1 MRRIANSNLLR
12 ALILATLGALAFT
25 LIGAH
30 TAFAASWNGIEPFK
44 STRADVIKILGKPIG
59 ESTDGVLRFNV
70 MGGTVQVSFVS
81 DNFVKAKKLRPE
93 LVGTVLE
100 IVLQHENSSDTPVT
114 MKLLDNKAFVRDET
128 KTTTIFRN
136 MKDGLIYT
144 FMDDKL
150 KSTRYTFADSQLS
163 RARR

>member
-1 MRRIANSNLLR
+1 MRPNANSNLLR
-12 ALILATLGALAFT
+12 SLALAASGVLLLT
-25 LIGAH
+25 LIGAQP
-30 TAFAASWNGIEPFK
+30 ALAASWNGIEPFK
-44 STRADVIKILGKPIG
+44 STRADVIRILGKPIG

-81 DNFVKAKKLRPE
+81 DNFMKKKKLRPD

-114 MKLLDNKAFVRDET
+114 MKLMDNKAFVRDET

-144 FMDDKL
+144 FIDDKL
-150 KSTRYTFADSQLS
+150 KSTRYTFADSQLGQ
-163 RARR
+163 ARR

>member
-1 MRRIANSNLLR
+1 MRPIANSNLLR
-12 ALILATLGALAFT
+12 SLIVTASGVLAVA
-25 LIGAH
+25 LIGAQ

-44 STRADVIKILGKPIG
+44 STREDVIRILGKPIG

-81 DNFVKAKKLRPE
+81 DNFMKAKKLRPE

-100 IVLQHENSSDTPVT
+100 IVLQHEKSSDTPVT

-136 MKDGLIYT
+136 PKDGLVYT

-150 KSTRYTFADSQLS
+150 KSTRYTFADSQLG

>member
-12 ALILATLGALAFT
+12 VLMPATLGALALT

-44 STRADVIKILGKPIG
+44 STRADVVKILGKPTG

-81 DNFVKAKKLRPE
+81 DNFMKAKRLRPE

-136 MKDGLIYT
+136 MKAGLIYT

>member
-1 MRRIANSNLLR
+1 MRAIANSNLLGS
-12 ALILATLGALAFT
+12 LIVAASGVLACT
-25 LIGAH
+25 LISAQ

-44 STRADVIKILGKPIG
+44 STRADVIKILGKPVG

-81 DNFVKAKKLRPE
+81 DNFLQAKKLRPD

-114 MKLLDNKAFVRDET
+114 MKLMDNKAFVRDET
-128 KTTTIFRN
+128 KTTTIFRD
-136 MKDGLIYT
+136 MKDGIIYT
-144 FMDDKL
+144 FMNDKL
-150 KSTRYTFADSQLS
+150 RSTRYTFADSQLS

>member
-1 MRRIANSNLLR
+1 MRLIANSNLLR
-12 ALILATLGALAFT
+12 SLIVAASGVLALTF
-25 LIGAH
+25 IGAQ

-44 STRADVIKILGKPIG
+44 STRADVIKILGQPIG
-59 ESTDGVLRFNV
+59 ESTDGVLRFSV

-81 DNFVKAKKLRPE
+81 DNFMKAKKLRPE

-114 MKLLDNKAFVRDET
+114 MKLMDNKAFVRDET

-150 KSTRYTFADSQLS
+150 RSTRYTFADSQLS
-163 RARR
+163 QARR

>member
-1 MRRIANSNLLR
+1 MRLIAKSNFLR
-12 ALILATLGALAFT
+12 PLIVAASGVLALM
-25 LIGAH
+25 LIGAQP
-30 TAFAASWNGIEPFK
+30 AFAAAWNGIEPFK
-44 STRADVIKILGKPIG
+44 STRADVIKILGQPIG
-59 ESTDGVLRFNV
+59 ESTDGVLRFKV
-70 MGGTVQVSFVS
+70 MGGSVQVSFVS
-81 DNFVKAKKLRPE
+81 DNFMKAKRLRPE

-100 IVLQHENSSDTPVT
+100 IVLQHESSSDTPVT

-136 MKDGLIYT
+136 LKDGLVYT

>member
-1 MRRIANSNLLR
+1 MRPIANSNLLR
-12 ALILATLGALAFT
+12 ALILTT
-25 LIGAH
+25 LIGAL

-44 STRADVIKILGKPIG
+44 STRAEVIKILGQPIG
-59 ESTDGVLRFNV
+59 ESTDGVLRFSV

-81 DNFVKAKKLRPE
+81 NNFMKAKKLRPE

-114 MKLLDNKAFVRDET
+114 MKLMDNKAFVREET

-136 MKDGLIYT
+136 AKDGIIYT
-144 FMDDKL
+144 FMGDKL

>member
-1 MRRIANSNLLR
+1 MKLIPNSNR
-12 ALILATLGALAFT
+12 RWALMLATLGVLALT
-25 LIGAH
+25 LIGAQ
-30 TAFAASWNGIEPFK
+30 TTVAASWNGLEPFK
-44 STRADVIKILGKPIG
+44 STRGDVIKTLGQPIG
-59 ESTDGVLRFNV
+59 ESPDGVLRFNV

-81 DNFVKAKKLRPE
+81 DNFMKAKKLRPA

-114 MKLLDNKAFVRDET
+114 MKLLDNKAFLRDET

-136 MKDGLIYT
+136 LKDGLVYT

-150 KSTRYTFADSQLS
+150 RSTRYTFADSQLS

>member
-1 MRRIANSNLLR
+1 MRPIANSNLLR
-12 ALILATLGALAFT
+12 ALILTTSGVLALT
-25 LIGAH
+25 LIGTE
-30 TAFAASWNGIEPFK
+30 TAFAASWNGLEPFK
-44 STRADVIKILGKPIG
+44 STRAEVIKILGKPIG
-59 ESTDGVLRFNV
+59 ESTDGVLRFSV

-81 DNFVKAKKLRPE
+81 DNFMKAKKLRPE

-100 IVLQHENSSDTPVT
+100 IVLQHEKSSDTPVT
-114 MKLLDNKAFVRDET
+114 MKLMDNKAFVREET

-136 MKDGLIYT
+136 AKDGIIYT
-144 FMDDKL
+144 FMEDKL

>member
-1 MRRIANSNLLR
+1 MRPIANWNLLR
-12 ALILATLGALAFT
+12 APATLGVLALT
-25 LIGAH
+25 LIAAQ
-30 TAFAASWNGIEPFK
+30 TAFAVSWNGIEPFK
-44 STRADVIKILGKPIG
+44 STRADVIKILGQPTG
-59 ESTDGVLRFNV
+59 ESADGVLRFKV

-81 DNFVKAKKLRPE
+81 DNFMKAKKLRPD

-114 MKLLDNKAFVRDET
+114 MKLMDNKAFVRDET

-136 MKDGLIYT
+136 LKDGLVYT
-144 FMDDKL
+144 FIDDKL
-150 KSTRYTFADSQLS
+150 KSTRYLFADSQLS

>member
-1 MRRIANSNLLR
+1 MKFIANSNLLR
-12 ALILATLGALAFT
+12 GLMLATLGVVSLA
-25 LIGAH
+25 LIGAQSV
-30 TAFAASWNGIEPFK
+30 FAASWNGIEPFK

-59 ESTDGVLRFNV
+59 ESTDGVLRFKV
-70 MGGTVQVSFVS
+70 MGGTVQVNFVS
-81 DNFVKAKKLRPE
+81 DNFMKAKKLRPE

-136 MKDGLIYT
+136 LKDGLVYT

>member
-1 MRRIANSNLLR
+1 MRRIANSNRLR
-12 ALILATLGALAFT
+12 ALIVATLGALAFT

-59 ESTDGVLRFNV
+59 ESADGVLRFNV

-93 LVGTVLE
+93 LVGRVLE

-114 MKLLDNKAFVRDET
+114 MKLIDNKAFVRDET
-128 KTTTIFRN
+128 KTTTIFRD

-144 FMDDKL
+144 FMNDKL
-150 KSTRYTFADSQLS
+150 KLTRYTFADSQLS

>member
-1 MRRIANSNLLR
+1 MRPIANSNLLR
-12 ALILATLGALAFT
+12 ALIVATSGVLALTS
-25 LIGAH
+25 IGAQ

-44 STRADVIKILGKPIG
+44 STRENVIKILGQPIA
-59 ESTDGVLRFNV
+59 ESPDGVLRFNV
-70 MGGTVQVSFVS
+70 MGGTVQVNFVS
-81 DNFVKAKKLRPE
+81 DNFMKAKKLRPE

-114 MKLLDNKAFVRDET
+114 MKLLNNKAFTRDET

-136 MKDGLIYT
+136 LKDGLVYT

>member
-1 MRRIANSNLLR
+1 MRPIANSNLLR
-12 ALILATLGALAFT
+12 ALMLTTSAVLALT
-25 LIGAH
+25 LIGAQ

-44 STRADVIKILGKPIG
+44 STRAEVIKILGQPIG
-59 ESTDGVLRFNV
+59 ESTDGVLRFSV

-81 DNFVKAKKLRPE
+81 DNFMKAKKLRPE

-114 MKLLDNKAFVRDET
+114 MKLIDNKAFVRDET
-128 KTTTIFRN
+128 KTTTVFRN
-136 MKDGLIYT
+136 LKDGLLYT

>member
-1 MRRIANSNLLR
+1 MRVMANSIFLR
-12 ALILATLGALAFT
+12 SLIVAASGMLALT
-25 LIGAH
+25 LIGAQ
-30 TAFAASWNGIEPFK
+30 TTFAASWNGIEPFK
-44 STRADVIKILGKPIG
+44 STREDVIRILGKPIG

-81 DNFVKAKKLRPE
+81 DNFIKAKKLRPE

-114 MKLLDNKAFVRDET
+114 MKLMGNKAFVRDET

-136 MKDGLIYT
+136 
-144 FMDDKL
+144 
-150 KSTRYTFADSQLS
+150 
-163 RARR
+163 